1 MLWNVGVVGMIVT
14 GLFLVFFVFK
24 QYQLRLAANEAMRE
38 SILTQED
45 RSSQTQILARGD
57 SA

>member
-1 MLWNVGVVGMIVT
+1 MLWNIGILGMIVT

-24 QYQLRLAANEAMRE
+24 QYQLRVAANEAMRE

-45 RSSQTQILARGD
+45 RSSQTQILARGE
-57 SA
+57 